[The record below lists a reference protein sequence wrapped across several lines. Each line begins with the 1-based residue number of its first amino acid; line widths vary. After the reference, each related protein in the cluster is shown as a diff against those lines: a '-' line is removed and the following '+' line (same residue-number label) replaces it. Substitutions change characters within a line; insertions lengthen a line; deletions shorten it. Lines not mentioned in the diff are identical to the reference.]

1 MGGWAAEDW
10 VTGQHGVVQRERDG
24 DGGRERGSGGV
35 VRESTTHC
43 SPPSL
48 HTARRLSAAVTEVC
62 NCCVLLFV
70 CTRARGGDDPSLFV
84 GISGSVMWL

>member
-1 MGGWAAEDW
+1 MGGGGLGNWTTRGSAE
-10 VTGQHGVVQRERDG
+10 RERG
-24 DGGRERGSGGV
+24 RRRERERGSGGV